1 MIRAKKA
8 WQLFY
13 KLVRSKSS
21 PVHSVLLKTPTQ
33 RKSWGHTM
41 FVTTTIDRSPLEPCL
56 TSRPNFSDP
65 WLLQWPVPCRCN
77 WTEFCLSC
85 TGRLSLSAQSLQRVP
100 PGKVTGP
107 LPVVSGRGQAWTSKG
122 VGTLQGKSWPV
133 GIRSWWRNALLSS
146 SGRKLCP
153 ASQRVTER
161 VYPRCP
167 WWWVA
172 HWWTTG
178 QAFPPLL
185 FPVFHFYSLRQFLR
199 MNYSQVS
206 LVSSHTFERG
216 TLAEKLF
223 FYCISSTHGIHGN
236 ETKFKIFFRVKS
248 LMVR

>member
-1 MIRAKKA
+1 MSQQPLHYFQFIRNSLCLLWSEQKK
-8 WQLFY
+8 LDNCCTN
-13 KLVRSKSS
+13 LLGVN
-21 PVHSVLLKTPTQ
+21 PVQCTQSFLKPTHKENPGTTPCL
-33 RKSWGHTM
+33 WL
-41 FVTTTIDRSPLEPCL
+41 TTTIDWSPLEPCL
-56 TSRPNFSDP
+56 TSRPNFSDL

-85 TGRLSLSAQSLQRVP
+85 TGHLSLSAQSLQCVP

-185 FPVFHFYSLRQFLR
+185 FPVFHFYSLR
-199 MNYSQVS
+199 
-206 LVSSHTFERG
+206 
-216 TLAEKLF
+216 
-223 FYCISSTHGIHGN
+223 
-236 ETKFKIFFRVKS
+236 
-248 LMVR
+248 